1 MAHYDTSASAE
12 KIEGALCKQLEAVRL
27 NRNISQ
33 ADLAAQAG
41 VSRRTITRLERG
53 DGVSLET
60 FIRVVKALGLA
71 NNFETLI
78 PRQTIQPIDR
88 VKENRPAPRQRASK
102 KKSKSTEADSTTP
115 WTWGDE

>member
-1 MAHYDTSASAE
+1 MAHYDTEDSAE
-12 KIEGALCKQLEAVRL
+12 QIEINLCKQLETFRL
-27 NRNISQ
+27 TRNVSQ

-60 FIRVVKALGLA
+60 FIRVMKALGLA
-71 NNFETLI
+71 SNFETLI

-88 VKENRPAPRQRASK
+88 VKENRTVRKRASK
-102 KKSKSTEADSTTP
+102 KKSKTTESDPTTP